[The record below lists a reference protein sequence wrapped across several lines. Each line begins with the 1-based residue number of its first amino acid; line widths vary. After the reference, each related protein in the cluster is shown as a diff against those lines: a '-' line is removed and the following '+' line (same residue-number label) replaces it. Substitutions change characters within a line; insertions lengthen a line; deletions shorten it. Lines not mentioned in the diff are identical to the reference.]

1 MVQISR
7 KDLERLAI
15 GFGIADFLTEGRLSA
30 PIARGTKAA
39 LKRAAPAIAR
49 GIVQYGPRVALTAA
63 RVTPTPLAAAAVGA
77 AAIQNRRRIADAAG
91 NIYEEVAPVATE
103 YLGGVA
109 ERTQEFARDPQSYL
123 ESIGVDRFDPFRP
136 IGGKAFPKTKKK
148 SKFNQAVSKGMSIV
162 KGSTSFGKKGVINN
176 AKKAFSTVT
185 KVASGVSKGRKAPKS
200 GIRRKLHTAISKIL
214 PKKKKTAPKRKKI
227 DIKVYRGG

>member
-49 GIVQYGPRVALTAA
+49 GIIRYGPTVAVTAA

-77 AAIQNRRRIADAAG
+77 AAVQNRELIRDVAG
-91 NIYEEVAPVATE
+91 NVFERVQPSVQAY
-103 YLGGVA
+103 GQGVM
-109 ERTQEFARDPQSYL
+109 ERLRDPEQLLPVETGQSPAL
-123 ESIGVDRFDPFRP
+123 EKYFGLPS
-136 IGGKAFPKTKKK
+136 GKP
-148 SKFNQAVSKGMSIV
+148 
-162 KGSTSFGKKGVINN
+162 
-176 AKKAFSTVT
+176 
-185 KVASGVSKGRKAPKS
+185 R
-200 GIRRKLHTAISKIL
+200 
-214 PKKKKTAPKRKKI
+214 
-227 DIKVYRGG
+227 

>member
-49 GIVQYGPRVALTAA
+49 GIIRYGPTVAVTAA

-77 AAIQNRRRIADAAG
+77 AAVQNRELIRDVAG
-91 NIYEEVAPVATE
+91 NVFERVQP
-103 YLGGVA
+103 GVQA
-109 ERTQEFARDPQSYL
+109 YGQGVMERLRDPEQLLPVETGQSPAIEKL
-123 ESIGVDRFDPFRP
+123 FGLPS
-136 IGGKAFPKTKKK
+136 GKPRRKIASKFNKAVKAGMSAVKK
-148 SKFNQAVSKGMSIV
+148 SKSY
-162 KGSTSFGKKGVINN
+162 GKKGTINN
-176 AKKAFSTVT
+176 ARKAFSAVT
-185 KVASGVSKGRKAPKS
+185 KVASKVNRGAKVSAKGVTGTIARAV
-200 GIRRKLHTAISKIL
+200 RKIL
-214 PKKKKTAPKRKKI
+214 
-227 DIKVYRGG
+227 